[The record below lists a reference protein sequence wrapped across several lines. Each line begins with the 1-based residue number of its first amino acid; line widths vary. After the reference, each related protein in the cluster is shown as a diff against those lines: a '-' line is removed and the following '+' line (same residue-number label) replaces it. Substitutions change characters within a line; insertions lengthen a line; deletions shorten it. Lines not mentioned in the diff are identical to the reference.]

1 MYPNQVFQFATPSI
15 KHFSDTFFGISSK
28 LVSFPIVFQNFSVL
42 SNSHQVSPFHMWNK
56 RNERIEITK
65 CTNKISQ
72 KSYCQ
77 NTVKS
82 LIPHQILTFLEAIM

>member
-1 MYPNQVFQFATPSI
+1 MFI
-15 KHFSDTFFGISSK
+15 
-28 LVSFPIVFQNFSVL
+28 LQNFSIL
-42 SNSHQVSPFHMWNK
+42 SNSHQSASTNMWATRKSNV
-56 RNERIEITK
+56 EITIS
-65 CTNKISQ
+65 NSMISQ